1 MIEVLSKCKNL
12 REDAHARSIACL
24 SPFFRFARIC
34 DHIAAAAA
42 CGLSVRCVSRL
53 GPSSTASIT

>member
-12 REDAHARSIACL
+12 EDAHARSIACL
-24 SPFFRFARIC
+24 SPFFRFAFC